1 MSDTAKRERM
11 VRELVDRAARNHTVF
26 VECSPEML
34 KKDVFSQPLHVM
46 LQTAEDGAHMLVFK
60 ESDEIVRLRRENAT
74 LRAAVERAR
83 ALHTPISYPEGDFPN
98 DKWCAH
104 CEMIHGSVYWGDN
117 DPTRWPCPTLR
128 ALEGTP

>member
-1 MSDTAKRERM
+1 MSDTEKRKAVMARYRFLGWDYPDHEALADRI
-11 VRELVDRAARNHTVF
+11 VEL
-26 VECSPEML
+26 E
-34 KKDVFSQPLHVM
+34 
-46 LQTAEDGAHMLVFK
+46 AEND
-60 ESDEIVRLRRENAT
+60 RLRDENGA
-74 LRAAVERAR
+74 LRAAVERVR

-128 ALEGTP
+128 ALEETP

>member
-1 MSDTAKRERM
+1 MSDTAKRDAVLERFYAQHYGKLEPLPIVDDWVM
-11 VRELVDRAARNHTVF
+11 DDMADRIVELEAA
-26 VECSPEML
+26 
-34 KKDVFSQPLHVM
+34 
-46 LQTAEDGAHMLVFK
+46 
-60 ESDEIVRLRRENAT
+60 I
-74 LRAAVERAR
+74 ERVR

-128 ALEGTP
+128 ALEETP

>member
-1 MSDTAKRERM
+1 MSDTAKRDAVLDRYSGNGWDYPDHEAMAWRIVALEAAMER
-11 VRELVDRAARNHTVF
+11 V
-26 VECSPEML
+26 
-34 KKDVFSQPLHVM
+34 
-46 LQTAEDGAHMLVFK
+46 
-60 ESDEIVRLRRENAT
+60 
-74 LRAAVERAR
+74 R

-128 ALEGTP
+128 ALEETP